1 MIITREY
8 CDRCGKEVESSP
20 LERKL
25 VPIICRTVKY
35 RICFSD
41 RSDTI
46 EKTRMVCDDC
56 IKEFR
61 NWWSKKDT

>member
-8 CDRCGKEVESSP
+8 CDRCGKEVERDP
-20 LERKL
+20 LDRKMF
-25 VPIICRTVKY
+25 PIICRTVKHG
-35 RICFSD
+35 ICFSD
-41 RSDTI
+41 RVDTI
-46 EKTRMVCDDC
+46 ETTKMVCDDC